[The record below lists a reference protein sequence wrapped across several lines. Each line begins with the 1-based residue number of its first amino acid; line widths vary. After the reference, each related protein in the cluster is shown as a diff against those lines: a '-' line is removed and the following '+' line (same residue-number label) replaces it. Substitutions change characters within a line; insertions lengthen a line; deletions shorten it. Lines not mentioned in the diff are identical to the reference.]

1 MNTVTIKKEKIENFK
16 NVRTQELINA
26 DIASVIK
33 VNPQLATDQIEFQKG
48 EIKLLEQQ
56 VESLIKLRQNLI
68 KQNNEALLEISNKSG
83 DIKALQTKLRDEN
96 EKYKTELS
104 NNHYIRKG
112 IDTRNLVIFAVMLG
126 LLFFME
132 LSVYYKQLACL

>member
-16 NVRTQELINA
+16 NVRTQEMVNA

-33 VNPQLATDQIEFQKG
+33 VNPQLAVTQMELQKG
-48 EIKLLEQQ
+48 EIELLEQQ
-56 VESLIKLRQNLI
+56 VEGLTKLRQNLI

-126 LLFFME
+126 LFLFMG